1 MGRPQPPLPSSRNRN
16 RITNKSRLKIVRGD
30 VAVEPIILDEDEEKN
45 RLLQSVAGVDQDDAN
60 EHHLQQVLSA
70 ASFRSQT
77 VRSAE
82 VGKSQGSS
90 SVFIPTPDSTG
101 VVDNYESLYP
111 ANRWSD
117 PVPYIFSSLTVE
129 ECVSGGLA
137 HGATYYMDEKDEEWL
152 SKNNEEARGVGTSS
166 QAALNPGTRTSARST
181 KAKGKESDN
190 NSPIEISEDQFEL
203 VMGLFELITHEETEY
218 LHHSLSGGMPF
229 PDFSNYQDTFANEL
243 SPTHFSAFKVPS
255 WVPPPSQLLRIARLI
270 YPHWKERRLERGGLR
285 ITPILNYDEQDTLNE
300 SYVCFRQ
307 REVKAVRKTRA
318 SQANSSDKLAAL
330 SKQLADPLDIANRV
344 LEREK
349 HKSASIQLNKAVWER
364 RLALVELKRKNP
376 SLGDKTDVDLL
387 VDKEKPIKKPEPRAP
402 RISTTKRESI
412 APTPIIRVERA
423 EPAIRPSKRLCI
435 LSEEIESAM
444 QRVRTNNAAQ
454 NMEDVI
460 ENAHYAP
467 LPSYASRLFKFMP
480 PSNASSSRLGA
491 ATASDSDSEANPS
504 SSRQAMP
511 IRLRTGRGGRMHVDR
526 RGINRRNY
534 QPSYPDNAMDV
545 DEDRRMEERWRFD
558 ADDEPVVSAG
568 GSDEQDR
575 ILVDDYDVKY
585 LRHSMRIMA
594 DVDQAVMNDQSIVVH
609 RDGAREMV
617 VPFRLGIPA
626 TVGPRHPI
634 QTPRPPPISTPI
646 AIQQAPQATV
656 TNNTRLPSTVQS
668 HTATP
673 TPTPTT
679 TNGGG
684 RAAITMPH
692 IDTPKGDVQDGRTV
706 NGLSLQQLQ
715 QLKSAFATTS
725 PEMAKYIPPAM
736 RPQWTNLATSV
747 TQSSDTAAA
756 DMRNG
761 SRTPVLPVTTQSY

>member
-30 VAVEPIILDEDEEKN
+30 VALEPVILDEDEEKN

-70 ASFRSQT
+70 ASFRSQA

-82 VGKSQGSS
+82 VDKSQSSS

-101 VVDNYESLYP
+101 IVDNYESLYP

-129 ECVSGGLA
+129 ECISGALA
-137 HGATYYMDEKDEEWL
+137 HGATYYMDEKDEEWV

-166 QAALNPGTRTSARST
+166 QAALSSGTRTSARST
-181 KAKGKESDN
+181 KAKGKDSDN

-243 SPTHFSAFKVPS
+243 SPAHFSAFKVPS
-255 WVPPPSQLLRIARLI
+255 WVPPPSQLLRIARLV
-270 YPHWKERRLERGGLR
+270 YPHWKERRLDRGGLR
-285 ITPILNYDEQDTLNE
+285 ITPTLNFDEQDTLNE

-318 SQANSSDKLAAL
+318 SQVNSSDKLASL

-349 HKSASIQLNKAVWER
+349 HKMASIQLHKTVWER

-376 SLGDKTDVDLL
+376 TLGDRTDTELL
-387 VDKEKPIKKPEPRAP
+387 VDKEKPVKKPDPRPP
-402 RISTTKRESI
+402 RVSTTKRESI
-412 APTPIIRVERA
+412 APSPIIRA

-444 QRVRTNNAAQ
+444 QRVRTNNVAQ

-460 ENAHYAP
+460 ENPHYAP

-480 PSNASSSRLGA
+480 PSNGSSSTLVA
-491 ATASDSDSEANPS
+491 ATASDSDSEAGPS
-504 SSRQAMP
+504 TSRQSMP
-511 IRLRTGRGGRMHVDR
+511 IRLRTGRGGRMHKKIE
-526 RGINRRNY
+526 GWRNGGVSM
-534 QPSYPDNAMDV
+534 Q
-545 DEDRRMEERWRFD
+545 
-558 ADDEPVVSAG
+558 DDEPMVPAG

-575 ILVDDYDVKY
+575 TLVDDYDIKY

-594 DVDQAVMNDQSIVVH
+594 EVDPAVMNDPSIIVH
-609 RDGAREMV
+609 REGTREMV
-617 VPFRLGIPA
+617 FPFRLGIPVNVA
-626 TVGPRHPI
+626 VRPPI
-634 QTPRPPPISTPI
+634 QPPRPPPISAPI
-646 AIQQAPQATV
+646 AIQQAPQAAV
-656 TNNTRLPSTVQS
+656 ANNSRLSSTIQS
-668 HTATP
+668 HATTP

-679 TNGGG
+679 ANGGG

-692 IDTPKGDVQDGRTV
+692 IDTSKGDVQDGRTV

-725 PEMAKYIPPAM
+725 PEMAKYIPPVM
-736 RPQWTNLATSV
+736 RPQWTNLATAV
-747 TQSSDTAAA
+747 PQNGDTAAT
-756 DMRNG
+756 DVRNG

>member
-45 RLLQSVAGVDQDDAN
+45 RLLQSVAGVDQDDVN

-70 ASFRSQT
+70 ASTRAQT
-77 VRSAE
+77 VRGVD
-82 VGKSQGSS
+82 VGNSRSS

-101 VVDNYESLYP
+101 VVDNYEALYP
-111 ANRWSD
+111 PNRWSD
-117 PVPYIFSSLTVE
+117 PVPYIFSSRTVE
-129 ECVSGGLA
+129 ESVSGGLA

-152 SKNNEEARGVGTSS
+152 GKNNEEARGVGTSS
-166 QAALNPGTRTSARST
+166 RAALNSGTRTSGRST
-181 KAKGKESDN
+181 KANGKESDN
-190 NSPIEISEDQFEL
+190 HSPIEISNDQFEL

-218 LHHSLSGGMPF
+218 LHHSLSAGMPF
-229 PDFSNYQDTFANEL
+229 PDFSNYQDTFSNEL
-243 SPTHFSAFKVPS
+243 SPTYFSAFKVPS

-285 ITPILNYDEQDTLNE
+285 ITPILNFDEQDTLNE

-349 HKSASIQLNKAVWER
+349 HKFTFVQLHKSVWER
-364 RLALVELKRKNP
+364 RIALAELKQKNP
-376 SLGDKTDVDLL
+376 SFGDKTDVDLL
-387 VDKEKPIKKPEPRAP
+387 VDKEKPVKKPEPRLP
-402 RISTTKRESI
+402 RLSTTKRESV
-412 APTPIIRVERA
+412 APMPIIRA

-444 QRVRTNNAAQ
+444 QRVRTNNFAQ

-460 ENAHYAP
+460 ENPHYAP

-480 PSNASSSRLGA
+480 PSNTTPSPRLGVA
-491 ATASDSDSEANPS
+491 IALDSDLEAGPS
-504 SSRQAMP
+504 TSRRPMP

-526 RGINRRNY
+526 RGVNRRNY
-534 QPSYPDNAMDV
+534 RRNQPDDV
-545 DEDRRMEERWRFD
+545 TDADEDRRMEERWRFD
-558 ADDEPVVSAG
+558 ADDEPAMLAG
-568 GSDEQDR
+568 GSDEHDR

-594 DVDQAVMNDQSIVVH
+594 DVDQAVMNDQSLIVH
-609 RDGAREMV
+609 RDGAREVV
-617 VPFRLGIPA
+617 VPFRLGIPT
-626 TVGPRHPI
+626 TVGVRHPI
-634 QTPRPPPISTPI
+634 QPPHPPPISAPV
-646 AIQQAPQATV
+646 AIQQAPSAGV
-656 TNNTRLPSTVQS
+656 TQNISLSSVVQS
-668 HTATP
+668 PTTAP

-679 TNGGG
+679 TNGIG

-692 IDTPKGDVQDGRTV
+692 IDIPKGEIQDGRSG

-736 RPQWTNLATSV
+736 RPQWTNLATAVPQNGDAAV
-747 TQSSDTAAA
+747 TDV
-756 DMRNG
+756 RNG
-761 SRTPVLPVTTQSY
+761 SRTPVLPTTTQSY

>member
-77 VRSAE
+77 VQSAE
-82 VGKSQGSS
+82 VGKSQGS

-117 PVPYIFSSLTVE
+117 PAPYIFSSLTVE
-129 ECVSGGLA
+129 VCVSGGLA

-166 QAALNPGTRTSARST
+166 QAALNSGTRTSVRST

-190 NSPIEISEDQFEL
+190 NSAIEISEDQFEL

-218 LHHSLSGGMPF
+218 LHHSLNGGMPF

-255 WVPPPSQLLRIARLI
+255 WVPPSSQLLRIARLI
-270 YPHWKERRLERGGLR
+270 YPHWKERRIERGGLR

-318 SQANSSDKLAAL
+318 SQANSSDKLAVL
-330 SKQLADPLDIANRV
+330 SRQLADPLDIANRV

-349 HKSASIQLNKAVWER
+349 HKSTSIQLNKAVWER
-364 RLALVELKRKNP
+364 RLALVELRRKNP
-376 SLGDKTDVDLL
+376 SLGDKADVDLL
-387 VDKEKPIKKPEPRAP
+387 VDKEKPAKKPEPRAP
-402 RISTTKRESI
+402 RISTAKRESI

-480 PSNASSSRLGA
+480 PSNGSSRLGA
-491 ATASDSDSEANPS
+491 TTASDSDSEANPS
-504 SSRQAMP
+504 SSRQSMP

-526 RGINRRNY
+526 RGIRRRNY
-534 QPSYPDNAMDV
+534 QPSHPDNAMDV
-545 DEDRRMEERWRFD
+545 DEDRRMDERWRFD

-575 ILVDDYDVKY
+575 TLVDDYDVKY

-594 DVDQAVMNDQSIVVH
+594 DVDPAIMNDPSIIVH

-617 VPFRLGIPA
+617 VPFRLGIPTA
-626 TVGPRHPI
+626 VGPRHPI

-646 AIQQAPQATV
+646 AIQQAPQTAV
-656 TNNTRLPSTVQS
+656 SNSVRLPSTVQS
-668 HTATP
+668 YTAAP
-673 TPTPTT
+673 TPTPTI
-679 TNGGG
+679 NSGS

-736 RPQWTNLATSV
+736 RPQWTNLTTSV
-747 TQSSDTAAA
+747 TQNSDTAAA

>member
-70 ASFRSQT
+70 ASLRSQT
-77 VRSAE
+77 VRGAE

-137 HGATYYMDEKDEEWL
+137 HGATYYMDEKDEDWL

-166 QAALNPGTRTSARST
+166 QAALNSGTRTSARST

-229 PDFSNYQDTFANEL
+229 PDFSTYQDTFVNEL
-243 SPTHFSAFKVPS
+243 SPTHFSTFKVPS

-270 YPHWKERRLERGGLR
+270 YPHWKDRRLERGGLR

-330 SKQLADPLDIANRV
+330 SRQLVDPLDIANRV

-349 HKSASIQLNKAVWER
+349 HKSASIQLNMAVWER

-376 SLGDKTDVDLL
+376 SLGDKADVDLL
-387 VDKEKPIKKPEPRAP
+387 VDKEKPVKKPELRAP
-402 RISTTKRESI
+402 RISTAKRESI
-412 APTPIIRVERA
+412 APSPIIRVERA

-460 ENAHYAP
+460 ENPHYAP
-467 LPSYASRLFKFMP
+467 LPSYASRLFKFIP
-480 PSNASSSRLGA
+480 PSTASSSRLGA
-491 ATASDSDSEANPS
+491 VTASDSDSEANPPL
-504 SSRQAMP
+504 SRQPVP

-526 RGINRRNY
+526 CGINRRNY
-534 QPSYPDNAMDV
+534 QPSLPDNAMDV

-558 ADDEPVVSAG
+558 ADDEPAVSAG

-575 ILVDDYDVKY
+575 TLVDDYDIKY

-594 DVDQAVMNDQSIVVH
+594 DVDPTVMNDPSILVH
-609 RDGAREMV
+609 RDGAREML

-646 AIQQAPQATV
+646 AIQQAPQAAV
-656 TNNTRLPSTVQS
+656 TNNTRLPSTAQS

-673 TPTPTT
+673 TLTPT

-706 NGLSLQQLQ
+706 NGLSFQQLQ

-736 RPQWTNLATSV
+736 RPQWTNLTTSV
-747 TQSSDTAAA
+747 TQNTDTAAA